1 MANNSAAFGLRPIRH
16 KAGAPYSGAARLYFY
31 PSGQSANL
39 FIGDPVIVIS
49 AGAFAS
55 PYFYGP
61 TAVGGATPIVAGA
74 LPEVA
79 LATAGAGNAITG
91 VVVGFFPEQAT
102 SNVYGLGSTNRAV
115 WVADDPELL
124 FEIQDDGVSASTAAW
139 PSQSSNLNLS
149 TFTGSTITARSGA
162 TINSTLTNGATDQLK
177 IISLSERANNAVGK
191 FAVWEVMINNHTLV
205 TGVAGI

>member
-1 MANNSAAFGLRPIRH
+1 MANNSAAFGMRPLRH

-49 AGAFAS
+49 AGAFSS
-55 PYFYGP
+55 PYFYG
-61 TAVGGATPIVAGA
+61 ASGGATPIVAGA

-91 VVVGFFPEQAT
+91 VVVAFFPEQAT
-102 SNVYGLGSTNRAV
+102 SSVYGLGSTNRGV
-115 WVADDPELL
+115 WVADDPELI
-124 FEIQDDGVSASTAAW
+124 FEIQDDGVSTSTAAW
-139 PSQSSNLNLS
+139 ASQSSNLNLS
-149 TFTGSTITARSGA
+149 TFSGSTITARSGA

-177 IISLSERANNAVGK
+177 IISLSERPNNAVGK